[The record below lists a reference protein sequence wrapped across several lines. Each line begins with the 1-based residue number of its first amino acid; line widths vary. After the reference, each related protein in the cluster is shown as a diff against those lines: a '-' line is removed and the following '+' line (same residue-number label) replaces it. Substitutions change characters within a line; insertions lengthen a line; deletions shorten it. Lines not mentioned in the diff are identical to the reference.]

1 MKINDY
7 LDQNK
12 KIKNVLEAC
21 TLIDD
26 LDVVKD
32 KRVNRLTKKIT
43 ESINNFFLETSIKT
57 KCTCDKN
64 RFYFDTKLS
73 DNYSMVILLEHLVDY
88 IKSTFDDSG
97 FDYDVFLDL
106 TFNCPS
112 IGFEDMESDF
122 D

>member
-7 LDQNK
+7 LDKNK
-12 KIKNVLEAC
+12 KLKNVLEAC

-26 LDVVKD
+26 LDVVED
-32 KRVNRLTKKIT
+32 TRVNRLIKKLT
-43 ESINNFFLETSIKT
+43 ESINNFFLETSIET

-73 DNYSMVILLEHLVDY
+73 DNYSIIILLEHIVNY
-88 IKSTFDDSG
+88 IKSTFDENG
-97 FDYDVFLDL
+97 FSYDVFLDL
-106 TFNCPS
+106 KFNCPS
-112 IGFEDMESDF
+112 IGFEDTESDF